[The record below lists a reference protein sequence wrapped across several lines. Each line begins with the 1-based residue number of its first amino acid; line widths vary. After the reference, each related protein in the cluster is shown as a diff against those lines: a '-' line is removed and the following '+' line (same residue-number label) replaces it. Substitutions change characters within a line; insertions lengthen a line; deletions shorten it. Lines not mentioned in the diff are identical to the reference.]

1 MIDLELTPQIKEWL
15 DTEPS
20 KRDIMAGAEILLR
33 VTRNRILYT
42 NIVRNPSA
50 YAGALEYHL
59 NKLYVQRLQDI
70 THQQVRSMM
79 SEVDSI
85 AKARGL
91 ANGNAANT
99 RSEFQRGKRAD
110 HDDLPADVQ
119 QLYVENADI
128 MRRMRDLHTQLRLIT
143 PENSSCPDS
152 DRYPLA
158 KHLIELDGR
167 YRDNWNKYDH
177 YVKGSPLAAVVPV
190 VDPRTESKNVAK
202 LCNLLLG
209 KYVRTKDDALADRI
223 REAYGKILSPSD
235 NLRSKMRDA
244 GLAE

>member
-1 MIDLELTPQIKEWL
+1 MIDLELTPKIKEWL

-33 VTRNRILYT
+33 ITRNRILYT

-59 NKLYVQRLQDI
+59 NKIYMQRLQDI
-70 THQQVRSMM
+70 THRQVRSMM
-79 SEVDSI
+79 TEVESI

-91 ANGNAANT
+91 SNGNAVNT

-119 QLYVENADI
+119 KLYVENADI
-128 MRRMRDLHTQLRLIT
+128 MRRMRDLHTQLRMIT
-143 PENSSCPDS
+143 PENSTCPDS

-158 KHLIELDGR
+158 KHLIELDAR

-177 YVKGSPLAAVVPV
+177 YVKGSPLATVVPV
-190 VDPRTESKNVAK
+190 VDPRTESKNAAK

-209 KYVRTKDDALADRI
+209 KYVRTEDDALAERI
-223 REAYGKILSPSD
+223 REAYGKIHSPSD
-235 NLRSKMRDA
+235 NLRSKMRAA
-244 GLAE
+244 GLM